1 MLATLM
7 PRTGRRTRS
16 AAVAVAAL
24 FAAPVAEFE
33 EESRRQRPALAGV
46 VGHWSDTTAGT
57 PAVVVNG
64 EKWSGTT
71 SKSEMESA
79 SRRLFGS
86 VNDTFLANMTSATVF
101 PIAVVPEVSTFS
113 SGTLRVQFSM
123 FGGKSDQ
130 NAGVMFGLQPSGEYF
145 YVRYNTKDGNVAVW
159 KYANGD
165 RAVLKHGDVHKQ
177 IPLGTWHELVVEIRG
192 RQVRGYIAG
201 DTTISVE
208 HTLDTDP
215 VGRVGLWVKRDAITG
230 FRGYSVAPQTR

>member
-1 MLATLM
+1 M
-7 PRTGRRTRS
+7 
-16 AAVAVAAL
+16 AVAAL
-24 FAAPVAEFE
+24 VVAPVADFE
-33 EESRRQRPALAGV
+33 EESGRQHLALTGV

-71 SKSEMESA
+71 SKGELENA

-101 PIAVVPEVSTFS
+101 PVAVVPEVNTFS
-113 SGTLRVQFSM
+113 SGTLRVQFNM
-123 FGGKSDQ
+123 MGGKSDQ
-130 NAGVMFGLQPSGEYF
+130 NAGIIFGLQPTGEYF

-159 KYANGD
+159 KYANGE
-165 RAVLKHGDVHKQ
+165 RTVLQHGEVHKQ

-192 RQVRGYIAG
+192 RQVRGYIAS

-208 HTLDTDP
+208 HTLDIEP

>member
-1 MLATLM
+1 MRAMLL

-24 FAAPVAEFE
+24 FATPVAEFE
-33 EESRRQRPALAGV
+33 EEARRQRPALTGV
-46 VGHWSDTTAGT
+46 IGHWSDTTAGT

-71 SKSEMESA
+71 SKSEIENA

-86 VNDTFLANMTSATVF
+86 VNDTFLSNMASATVF
-101 PIAVVPEVSTFS
+101 PIAVVPDVSSFS
-113 SGTLRVQFSM
+113 SGTLRVQFNL

-130 NAGVMFGLQPSGEYF
+130 NAGIMFGLQPTGEYF
-145 YVRYNTKDGNVAVW
+145 YLRYNTKDGNVAVW

-165 RAVLKHGDVHKQ
+165 RAVLRHGDVHKQ
-177 IPLGTWHELVVEIRG
+177 VPLGTWHELVVEIRG

-208 HTLDTDP
+208 HTLDMDP
-215 VGRVGLWVKRDAITG
+215 VGRVGVWVKRDAITG
-230 FRGYSVAPQTR
+230 FRNYDASPQRQ

>member
-1 MLATLM
+1 MLATL
-7 PRTGRRTRS
+7 RSDRRARS
-16 AAVAVAAL
+16 TAVAVAAL
-24 FAAPVAEFE
+24 FATPMAEVE
-33 EESRRQRPALAGV
+33 EEWRRQRTPLTGV

-57 PAVVVNG
+57 PAIVVNG
-64 EKWSGTT
+64 EKWNGETP
-71 SKSEMESA
+71 KSDLEDA

-86 VNDTFLANMTSATVF
+86 ANETFLANMTSATVF
-101 PIAVVPEVSTFS
+101 PIAVVPEVSAFS
-113 SGTLRVQFSM
+113 SGTLRVQFNM
-123 FGGKSDQ
+123 IGGQSDQ
-130 NAGVMFGLQPSGEYF
+130 NAGVMFGLRPTGEYF

-192 RQVRGYIAG
+192 RQIRGYVAG

-215 VGRVGLWVKRDAITG
+215 VGRVGLWVKRDAVTA
-230 FRGYSVAPQTR
+230 FRNYAATPQR

>member
-1 MLATLM
+1 MFATLM
-7 PRTGRRTRS
+7 SRSGRRTRS
-16 AAVAVAAL
+16 AAVAAL
-24 FAAPVAEFE
+24 FVVPVAEFE
-33 EESRRQRPALAGV
+33 EESRRQGPALAGV

-71 SKSEMESA
+71 PKSELENA

-101 PIAVVPEVSTFS
+101 PVAVVPQVSTFS
-113 SGTLRVQFSM
+113 SGTLRVQFNM

-130 NAGVMFGLQPSGEYF
+130 NAGIMFGLQPTGEYY

-159 KYANGD
+159 RYANGD
-165 RAVLKHGDVHKQ
+165 RAVLEHGHVHKQ

-192 RQVRGYIAG
+192 RRVRGYIAG
-201 DTTISVE
+201 DSTISVE
-208 HTLDTDP
+208 HTLDTEP
-215 VGRVGLWVKRDAITG
+215 AGRVGLWVKRDAITG
-230 FRGYSVAPQTR
+230 FRGYSVTPQDR